1 MWIHSDI
8 ELNFKAVPGLDI
20 ANSTSAFPSAAMGAG
35 TDIPEAMR
43 VYETTDPI
51 YDSMSTFNP
60 RDLHPVNSAARV
72 SEHKRRKLSTF
83 RHGVSPH
90 SQDSEQSAETQHV
103 EIDAK

>member
-8 ELNFKAVPGLDI
+8 ELNLKVPGLDI

-35 TDIPEAMR
+35 TDIPEPIR

-51 YDSMSTFNP
+51 DDSLSTFNP

-72 SEHKRRKLSTF
+72 SEQKKRKFSTF
-83 RHGVSPH
+83 RLGISPH
-90 SQDSEQSAETQHV
+90 SQDSEISAESQHV
-103 EIDAK
+103 GIDAK